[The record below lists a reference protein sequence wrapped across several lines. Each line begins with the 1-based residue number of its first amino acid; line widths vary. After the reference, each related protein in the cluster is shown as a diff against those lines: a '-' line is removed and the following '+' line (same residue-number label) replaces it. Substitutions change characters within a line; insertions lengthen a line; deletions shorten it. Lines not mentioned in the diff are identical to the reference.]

1 MPWTFGDPTLKT
13 KDIICLMLRYWKG
26 LKLYQTVCKE
36 EEKKNKTDSEE
47 KRRLERKWR
56 ARILKKVTQ
65 AAFGNWTTTAGICS
79 RNSTGELL
87 RRLLGENSWPHWRAM
102 KHTMGVS
109 AEKAQGE
116 SGVSSVENIQSLKV
130 WMATHLGSVH
140 TVRQTAM
147 LHLGSSA
154 ALSNLFRLKENITTA
169 VHSIHILALKATLRS
184 CWVVRKWVWSWAH
197 CWGQLARSMWINQ
210 D

>member
-1 MPWTFGDPTLKT
+1 
-13 KDIICLMLRYWKG
+13 MLRYWKG
-26 LKLYQTVCKE
+26 LKLYERWQKNSMQRRGEKE
-36 EEKKNKTDSEE
+36 QNWRREEKTRKEVLCSDTE
-47 KRRLERKWR
+47 KSNTGRIWKLNNDRRDLFKKLHWGAVVEIAWGKFMASLER
-56 ARILKKVTQ
+56 
-65 AAFGNWTTTAGICS
+65 
-79 RNSTGELL
+79 
-87 RRLLGENSWPHWRAM
+87 AM
-102 KHTMGVS
+102 EYTMGVS

-116 SGVSSVENIQSLKV
+116 SGVSSVESIQSLKV

-154 ALSNLFRLKENITTA
+154 ALSHLFRLKENITTA